1 MNGSGRTKGR
11 PQLLAGKRIKK
22 IDTRFTEDEY
32 KIISEL
38 EKTLGLTKTEL
49 VRQRLLSNAGLLVV
63 NAKELIVLLDQ
74 LGAELGRCG
83 NNINQLAK
91 YANILKKRGLL
102 SPVVIE
108 RFNNLFQ
115 QYLKNQQAL
124 DASLRKVFRMTGA

>member
-1 MNGSGRTKGR
+1 MNGKGRTKGR
-11 PQLLAGKRIKK
+11 PQKLAGKRNKK
-22 IDTRFTEDEY
+22 IDARFTAEEY
-32 KIISEL
+32 RVICEL
-38 EKTLGLTKTEL
+38 ELTLGLTKTEL

-74 LGAELGRCG
+74 VGAEMGRCG

-91 YANILKKRGLL
+91 YANILKKRGML

-108 RFNNLFQ
+108 RFNVLFE

-124 DASLRKVFRMTGA
+124 D

>member
-1 MNGSGRTKGR
+1 M
-11 PQLLAGKRIKK
+11 LAGKRSKK
-22 IDTRFTEDEY
+22 IDARFTEDEY
-32 KIISEL
+32 AIICEL
-38 EKTLGLTKTEL
+38 EKTLDLTKTEL

-74 LGAELGRCG
+74 VGAEMGRCG

-91 YANILKKRGLL
+91 YANILKKRGML

-108 RFNNLFQ
+108 RFNVLFE

>member
-1 MNGSGRTKGR
+1 M
-11 PQLLAGKRIKK
+11 LAGKRNKK
-22 IDTRFTEDEY
+22 IDARFTEDEY
-32 KIISEL
+32 AIICKL

-74 LGAELGRCG
+74 VGAEMGRCG
-83 NNINQLAK
+83 SNINQLAK
-91 YANILKKRGLL
+91 YANILKKRGML

-108 RFNNLFQ
+108 RFNVLFE

>member
-1 MNGSGRTKGR
+1 MNGKGRTKGR
-11 PQLLAGKRIKK
+11 PQILAGKRIKK
-22 IDTRFTEDEY
+22 IDARFTEDEY
-32 KIISEL
+32 EIICKL

-49 VRQRLLSNAGLLVV
+49 VRQRLLSNAGLLVL

-74 LGAELGRCG
+74 VGAEMGRCG

-91 YANILKKRGLL
+91 YANILKKRGML

-108 RFNNLFQ
+108 RFNVLFE

-124 DASLRKVFRMTGA
+124 DASLRKVFRLTGA

>member
-1 MNGSGRTKGR
+1 M
-11 PQLLAGKRIKK
+11 LAGKRLKK

-32 KIISEL
+32 QIICGM

-63 NAKELIVLLDQ
+63 NAKELIALLDQ
-74 LGAELGRCG
+74 VGTEMGRCG

-91 YANILKKRGLL
+91 YANILKKRGML

-108 RFNNLFQ
+108 RFNVLFE
-115 QYLKNQQAL
+115 QYLQNQQAL
-124 DASLRKVFRMTGA
+124 EASLRKVFRMTGA

>member
-1 MNGSGRTKGR
+1 M
-11 PQLLAGKRIKK
+11 LAGKRSKK

-32 KIISEL
+32 AIISEL

-49 VRQRLLSNAGLLVV
+49 VRQRLLSNVGLLVV
-63 NAKELIVLLDQ
+63 NAKELIALLDQ
-74 LGAELGRCG
+74 VGAEMGRCG

-91 YANILKKRGLL
+91 YANILKKRGML

-108 RFNNLFQ
+108 RLDVLFE

>member
-1 MNGSGRTKGR
+1 MVV
-11 PQLLAGKRIKK
+11 GKRIKK
-22 IDTRFTEDEY
+22 IDARFTDDEY
-32 KIISEL
+32 QVICEL
-38 EKTLGLTKTEL
+38 EKILGLTKTEL

-74 LGAELGRCG
+74 VGAEMGRCG

-91 YANILKKRGLL
+91 YANILKKRGML
-102 SPVVIE
+102 SPVIVE
-108 RFNNLFQ
+108 RFNVLFE

>member
-1 MNGSGRTKGR
+1 M
-11 PQLLAGKRIKK
+11 LAGKRIKK
-22 IDTRFTEDEY
+22 IDARFTEDEY
-32 KIISEL
+32 KIICEL

-74 LGAELGRCG
+74 VGAEMGRCG

-91 YANILKKRGLL
+91 YANILKKRGML

-108 RFNNLFQ
+108 RFNVLFE

-124 DASLRKVFRMTGA
+124 EASLRKVFRMTGA

>member
-1 MNGSGRTKGR
+1 MKGKGRTKGR
-11 PQLLAGKRIKK
+11 PQMLAGKKSKK
-22 IDTRFTEDEY
+22 IDTRFTENEY
-32 KIISEL
+32 AIICEL

-49 VRQRLLSNAGLLVV
+49 VRQRLLSNAGLLVM

-74 LGAELGRCG
+74 VGAEMGRCG

-91 YANILKKRGLL
+91 YANILKKRGML

-108 RFNNLFQ
+108 RFNVLFE

>member
-1 MNGSGRTKGR
+1 M
-11 PQLLAGKRIKK
+11 LAGKRIKK

-32 KIISEL
+32 QIICGL
-38 EKTLGLTKTEL
+38 EKALGLTKTEL

-74 LGAELGRCG
+74 VGTEMGRCG

-91 YANILKKRGLL
+91 YANILKKRGVL
-102 SPVVIE
+102 SPVVVE
-108 RFNNLFQ
+108 RFNVLFE

-124 DASLRKVFRMTGA
+124 DTSLRKVFRMTGA